1 MYGHIFSPQ
10 DWWDMASAAERLG
23 SLRYPAQGHLTNTL
37 VKIESIGD
45 PYYMDLRADTYFA
58 AIGSEGR

>member
-1 MYGHIFSPQ
+1 
-10 DWWDMASAAERLG
+10 MAAATERLSNLRFAAEG
-23 SLRYPAQGHLTNTL
+23 SLTNVL

-58 AIGSEGR
+58 AMEHRWSEAV